1 MNPNKEIF
9 LYSDYREF
17 LRDYY
22 QSQKNAVPKLTFRLF
37 AQKAGFSSPSFQ
49 KLVMDGKKN
58 MTMESILKIS
68 RALRL
73 NKKAE
78 EYFKVLVFFNQGKTV
93 EDKKHFLKKIDNFR
107 KKNKPEKIL
116 PKEYDYL
123 KEWYHC
129 VIREM
134 VDFPDFSEDPE
145 YISKKLFYSIK
156 PDAIRK
162 SIDFLVETGFLIRD
176 EKGKLTKRDK
186 TLATGD
192 IRDQEILGTI
202 ARNHHISMIEL
213 AQKAVSNLSK
223 EQRSVSNTTLG
234 ISASAYEAVL
244 KRIEQLRLEI
254 LQIAAAAPAAD
265 QVFQLNVNLFPLT
278 KRNT

>member
-58 MTMESILKIS
+58 LTMESILKIS

-93 EDKKHFLKKIDNFR
+93 EDKKHFLKKIDSFR
-107 KKNKPEKIL
+107 KKN
-116 PKEYDYL
+116 
-123 KEWYHC
+123 
-129 VIREM
+129 
-134 VDFPDFSEDPE
+134 
-145 YISKKLFYSIK
+145 
-156 PDAIRK
+156 
-162 SIDFLVETGFLIRD
+162 
-176 EKGKLTKRDK
+176 
-186 TLATGD
+186 
-192 IRDQEILGTI
+192 
-202 ARNHHISMIEL
+202 
-213 AQKAVSNLSK
+213 
-223 EQRSVSNTTLG
+223 
-234 ISASAYEAVL
+234 
-244 KRIEQLRLEI
+244 
-254 LQIAAAAPAAD
+254 
-265 QVFQLNVNLFPLT
+265 
-278 KRNT
+278 

>member
-17 LRDYY
+17 LREYY
-22 QSQKNAVPKLTFRLF
+22 LSQKNAIPKMTFRLF
-37 AQKAGFSSPSFQ
+37 AERAGFSSASFQ

-58 MTMESILKIS
+58 LTKESILKIS

-78 EYFKVLVFFNQGKTV
+78 EYFEVLVFFNQGKTV
-93 EDKKHFLKKIDNFR
+93 EDKKHYLKKIDSFR
-107 KKNKPEKIL
+107 KKNKPGNLL
-116 PKEYDYL
+116 PKDFEYL

-134 VDFPDFSEDPE
+134 VDFPDFKEDLD
-145 YISKKLFYSIK
+145 YIRKKLFYPLR
-156 PDAIRK
+156 PDAIQK
-162 SIDFLVETGFLIRD
+162 SINFLIETGFLIRD
-176 EKGKLTKRDK
+176 ENGKLTKKDK

-192 IRDQEILGTI
+192 IHDREIFGTI
-202 ARNHHISMIEL
+202 ARNHHLSMVDL
-213 AQKAVSNLSK
+213 AHKAISNLSK
-223 EQRSVSNTTLG
+223 DERSVSNTTLG
-234 ISASAYEAVL
+234 VSAGAYEAIV
-244 KRIEQLRLEI
+244 KRIEQMRLEV
-254 LQIAAAAPAAD
+254 LEIAAADRFAD

-278 KRNT
+278 KRSL

>member
-17 LRDYY
+17 LREYY
-22 QSQKNAVPKLTFRLF
+22 LSQKNSIPKLTFRLF

-58 MTMESILKIS
+58 LTMESILKIS
-68 RALRL
+68 TALRL
-73 NKKAE
+73 NRKAK

-93 EDKKHFLKKIDNFR
+93 EDKKHFLKKIDSFR
-107 KKNKPEKIL
+107 KKNKPEKIQ

-123 KEWYHC
+123 QDWYHC

-134 VDFPDFSEDPE
+134 VDFPDFREDVA
-145 YISKKLFYSIK
+145 YIHKKLFYAIK
-156 PDAIRK
+156 PEAIRK

-176 EKGKLTKRDK
+176 EKGKLIKKDK

-192 IRDQEILGTI
+192 IHDQEILGTI
-202 ARNHHISMIEL
+202 ARNHHLSMIDL
-213 AQKAVSNLSK
+213 ARSAVSNLSK

-234 ISASAYEAVL
+234 LSASAYAAVL

-254 LQIAAAAPAAD
+254 LEIAGADRTAD